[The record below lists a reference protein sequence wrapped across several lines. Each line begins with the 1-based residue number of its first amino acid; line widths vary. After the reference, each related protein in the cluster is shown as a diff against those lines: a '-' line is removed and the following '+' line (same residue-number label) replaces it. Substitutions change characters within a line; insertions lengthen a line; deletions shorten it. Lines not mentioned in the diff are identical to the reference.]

1 MSILKPLEFFLP
13 CHFGRPGGLLDAG
26 ERVVL
31 VMSVMTVVVVM
42 GLRLVT
48 VVMLV
53 MVVMMVMGVKDLVVM
68 ASAGFGFDGLAV
80 AVVSAARTS
89 GCQGEKKREIFLLDG
104 EGG

>member
-1 MSILKPLEFFLP
+1 MISIFNPLEFFLP

-42 GLRLVT
+42 GLKLVT

-53 MVVMMVMGVKDLVVM
+53 MVVMMVMGVKDLVLV
-68 ASAGFGFDGLAV
+68 ASAGFAFDGL

-89 GCQGEKKREIFLLDG
+89 GCQGGKKREIFFLDG